1 MEKRVGALQT
11 KVAECEGEIA
21 KLRTQLKTAR
31 GSSQTMY
38 KQRAMQLLKKR
49 NMYMS
54 QLQTIQG
61 TQFNV
66 EQMKFASESVQDT
79 INTVSAMKEAAKV
92 QKQQMKQI
100 KIGEIDT
107 MMDDIAD
114 LQLDAEEINDI
125 MSRDYS
131 ANMVDEDELDA
142 ELAEMDNEG
151 LLDELDSGA
160 LNVPSGMPVQPK
172 QEEGKIGM
180 PS

>member
-1 MEKRVGALQT
+1 MLQA
-11 KVAECEGEIA
+11 KVTECEGELA

-38 KQRAMQLLKKR
+38 KQRAMQMLKKR

-54 QLQTIQG
+54 QLQTLQG

-66 EQMKFASESVQDT
+66 EQMKFATESVQDT
-79 INTVSAMKEAAKV
+79 LNTVSAMKEAAKI
-92 QKQQMKQI
+92 QKQQMKQV
-100 KIGEIDT
+100 KIGEIDS

-114 LQLDAEEINDI
+114 LQLDAEEVNDI

-131 ANMVDEDELDA
+131 SNVVDEDELEA
-142 ELAEMDNEG
+142 ELAELDNEG
-151 LLDELDSGA
+151 LLDELDSGSIS
-160 LNVPSGMPVQPK
+160 VPSGMPAQPR

-180 PS
+180 PF

>member
-1 MEKRVGALQT
+1 MLQT
-11 KVAECEGEIA
+11 KVTECEGELA

-38 KQRAMQLLKKR
+38 KQRAMQMLKKR

-54 QLQTIQG
+54 QLQTLQG

-66 EQMKFASESVQDT
+66 EQMKFATESVQDT
-79 INTVSAMKEAAKV
+79 LNTVSAMKEAAKI
-92 QKQQMKQI
+92 QKQQMKQV
-100 KIGEIDT
+100 KIGEIDS

-114 LQLDAEEINDI
+114 LQLDAEEVNDI

-131 ANMVDEDELDA
+131 SNVVDEDELEA
-142 ELAEMDNEG
+142 ELAELDNEG
-151 LLDELDSGA
+151 LLDELDSGSFT
-160 LNVPSGMPVQPK
+160 VPTGMPVKPK

-180 PS
+180 PF

>member
-1 MEKRVGALQT
+1 VLQA
-11 KVAECEGEIA
+11 KVTECEGELA

-38 KQRAMQLLKKR
+38 KQRAMQMLKKR

-54 QLQTIQG
+54 QLQTLQG

-66 EQMKFASESVQDT
+66 EQMKFATESVQDT
-79 INTVSAMKEAAKV
+79 LNTVSAMKEAAKI
-92 QKQQMKQI
+92 QKQQMKQV
-100 KIGEIDT
+100 KIGEIDS

-114 LQLDAEEINDI
+114 LQLDAEEVNDI

-131 ANMVDEDELDA
+131 SNVVDEDELEA
-142 ELAEMDNEG
+142 ELAELDNEG
-151 LLDELDSGA
+151 LLDELDSGSIS
-160 LNVPSGMPVQPK
+160 VPSGMPVQPR

-180 PS
+180 PF

>member
-1 MEKRVGALQT
+1 MLQA
-11 KVAECEGEIA
+11 KVTECEGELA

-38 KQRAMQLLKKR
+38 KQRAMQMLKKR

-54 QLQTIQG
+54 QLQTLQG

-66 EQMKFASESVQDT
+66 EQMKFATESVQDT
-79 INTVSAMKEAAKV
+79 LNTVSAMKEAAKI
-92 QKQQMKQI
+92 QKQQMKQV
-100 KIGEIDT
+100 KIGEIDS

-114 LQLDAEEINDI
+114 LQLDAEEVNDI

-131 ANMVDEDELDA
+131 SNVVDEDELEA
-142 ELAEMDNEG
+142 ELAELDNEG
-151 LLDELDSGA
+151 LLDELDSGSIS
-160 LNVPSGMPVQPK
+160 VPSGMPVQPR

-180 PS
+180 PF